1 MAHGNRNSKR
11 HLRLA
16 SNLRNAAR
24 VLEANTPA
32 RTRIVKRA
40 ALLPWLVG
48 GPLAAPALAVGGPA
62 LVLHICL
69 VLYSQLTALTV
80 ICSRNTRLPVCI
92 VISLLITREVF
103 MLTRAECREHAA
115 QCIAWARRKPVHRS
129 KLIKTARAW
138 LRLAGQ
144 MDQIY
149 GVEAEERAGS
159 DESSITAARRQS

>member
-1 MAHGNRNSKR
+1 
-11 HLRLA
+11 
-16 SNLRNAAR
+16 
-24 VLEANTPA
+24 
-32 RTRIVKRA
+32 
-40 ALLPWLVG
+40 
-48 GPLAAPALAVGGPA
+48 
-62 LVLHICL
+62 
-69 VLYSQLTALTV
+69 
-80 ICSRNTRLPVCI
+80 
-92 VISLLITREVF
+92 

-159 DESSITAARRQS
+159 DESSITAARRQP